1 MTVKAGWKGAVY
13 IGGTKIGGSTTWA
26 YSGETR
32 NMQDIDEFTDE
43 VVKQLP
49 LQIVGG
55 DIEITGNYLLD
66 TDVGQK
72 LLTTNFDGAVEMDDV
87 KLYTDKA
94 DAGTIYMTPDASS
107 HCIITKVK
115 ATGSDKS
122 GVGTFSC
129 TMHVNGQLEQSGST
143 TAVTFDTIGIHNV
156 TATEAEFIGRLL
168 HAGGFGDVECYF
180 EYGTTVAYGTDTSGT
195 QDTMDAAAIALGG
208 LFEQTSGL
216 LITAT
221 LYHWRI
227 HATHTGGAVHVVGP
241 DQTFTT
247 P

>member
-13 IGGTKIGGSTTWA
+13 IGGTKIGGSTSWT

-32 NMQDIDEFTDE
+32 NMQDIDEFQDE
-43 VVKQLP
+43 IVKQLP

-72 LLTTNFDGAVEMDDV
+72 LLKTNFDAKTEMDNV
-87 KLYTDKA
+87 QLHTDYS
-94 DAGTIYMTPDASS
+94 TIYLVPDGSS
-107 HCIITKVK
+107 HCVITKVN
-115 ATGSDKS
+115 ATGTDKS

-129 TMHVNGQLEQSGST
+129 TMHVNGQLEQAGST
-143 TAVTFDTIGIHNV
+143 TVVTFDTVGVHNV
-156 TATEAEFIGRLL
+156 SATEAEFIGRLL
-168 HAGGFGDVECYF
+168 HAGGLGDITCYF

-195 QDTMDAAAIALGG
+195 ADVMDAAAIVLGG
-208 LFEQTSGL
+208 LFEQTSAL
-216 LITAT
+216 LVTAT

-227 HATHTGGAVHVVGP
+227 HATHTAGAVHVVGP